1 MNSSE
6 VITLRVF
13 ARYQE
18 IMSQSYD
25 KSITLQSWEIDE
37 TIYFLVL
44 THLTDSAD
52 DARDLFSL
60 VVPSGVKLCIFSKV
74 FKFECAGLRG
84 D

>member
-1 MNSSE
+1 MNASE
-6 VITLRVF
+6 FIRLRVF

-37 TIYFLVL
+37 TILL

-60 VVPSGVKLCIFSKV
+60 VVPSGVKHLQF
-74 FKFECAGLRG
+74 F
-84 D
+84 

>member
-1 MNSSE
+1 MNASE
-6 VITLRVF
+6 FITLRVF

-37 TIYFLVL
+37 TILL
-44 THLTDSAD
+44 ITHLTDSAD

-60 VVPSGVKLCIFSKV
+60 VVPSGVKHLQF
-74 FKFECAGLRG
+74 F
-84 D
+84 